1 MTFQEYF
8 SKICNN
14 SEKLQKLHTDP
25 KSHKEIIVLQK
36 ILFQLGFSDE
46 LNWEKYGADGI
57 YGSSTSQAVLA
68 FAERNGIESDGSFVS
83 AKLAN
88 LMQKRLQLLEDIKV
102 IDNLVIS
109 EKIDNTLV
117 FGTNDRLAVK
127 ALQVLLNEIGYGNEL
142 QWDIY
147 RDDGIYG
154 KATMS
159 AVEAFASER
168 KISSKGDFVTGRIG
182 EELLEIV
189 TRFYGERWKTVS
201 PKKKS
206 LNNDLIVTEKMEE
219 GKERVYVSDGETEI
233 RFTKFKEGVYYFGKC
248 EPIEFVKKN
257 EGYLKELNISDS
269 QINVITAVSQNEGN
283 LEAIN
288 TWDNAF
294 LTFGMFQ
301 WTIGTGTSKG
311 ELPALLKKIKETHL
325 LSFQKYFGKYGVD
338 IIETDPQYGYLT
350 LNGKKISDP
359 IDKDRFRDYQWPFYF
374 CKAGLDTLI
383 QAIEIEHALSR
394 IDTFYHADN
403 YKVEDY
409 YIDEIITSEYGVALI
424 LDNHVNRPAYVAPCL
439 SEALRNSKLENPSEW
454 GTNEEKKII
463 NSYLEIR
470 KTYGKY
476 PMTDAESREENIK
489 AFVTKGILSSKRDS
503 YK

>member
-311 ELPALLKKIKETHL
+311 
-325 LSFQKYFGKYGVD
+325 
-338 IIETDPQYGYLT
+338 
-350 LNGKKISDP
+350 
-359 IDKDRFRDYQWPFYF
+359 
-374 CKAGLDTLI
+374 
-383 QAIEIEHALSR
+383 
-394 IDTFYHADN
+394 
-403 YKVEDY
+403 
-409 YIDEIITSEYGVALI
+409 
-424 LDNHVNRPAYVAPCL
+424 
-439 SEALRNSKLENPSEW
+439 
-454 GTNEEKKII
+454 
-463 NSYLEIR
+463 SYLL
-470 KTYGKY
+470 
-476 PMTDAESREENIK
+476 
-489 AFVTKGILSSKRDS
+489 F
-503 YK
+503 

>member
-1 MTFQEYF
+1 MDNRY
-8 SKICNN
+8 
-14 SEKLQKLHTDP
+14 
-25 KSHKEIIVLQK
+25 
-36 ILFQLGFSDE
+36 
-46 LNWEKYGADGI
+46 
-57 YGSSTSQAVLA
+57 
-68 FAERNGIESDGSFVS
+68 RNFE
-83 AKLAN
+83 
-88 LMQKRLQLLEDIKV
+88 
-102 IDNLVIS
+102 
-109 EKIDNTLV
+109 
-117 FGTNDRLAVK
+117 
-127 ALQVLLNEIGYGNEL
+127 
-142 QWDIY
+142 
-147 RDDGIYG
+147 
-154 KATMS
+154 
-159 AVEAFASER
+159 
-168 KISSKGDFVTGRIG
+168 
-182 EELLEIV
+182 
-189 TRFYGERWKTVS
+189 
-201 PKKKS
+201 
-206 LNNDLIVTEKMEE
+206 
-219 GKERVYVSDGETEI
+219 
-233 RFTKFKEGVYYFGKC
+233 
-248 EPIEFVKKN
+248 
-257 EGYLKELNISDS
+257 
-269 QINVITAVSQNEGN
+269 
-283 LEAIN
+283 
-288 TWDNAF
+288 
-294 LTFGMFQ
+294 
-301 WTIGTGTSKG
+301 G